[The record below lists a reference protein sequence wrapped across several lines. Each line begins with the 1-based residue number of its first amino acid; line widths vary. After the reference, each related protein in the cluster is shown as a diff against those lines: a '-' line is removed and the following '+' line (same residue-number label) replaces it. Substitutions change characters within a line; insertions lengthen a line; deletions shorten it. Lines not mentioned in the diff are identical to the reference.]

1 MTIRTIAAALAAGV
15 ALLGC
20 PTMTPKDPPRAGAEA
35 QWVSC
40 NTANP
45 GARCDVRVTQ
55 DPNGPYSCALGRFRV
70 EPDFLELTGGR
81 PVNIQWELS
90 APFTFCDGDGV
101 DLKSG
106 WASASRQ
113 VFESYGSDKKDGA
126 RSGFETS
133 AACRSFRNWRWGN
146 TTPGGEYA
154 YEIRFRNRNT
164 QERCTIDPWL
174 RNR

>member
-15 ALLGC
+15 VLLGC
-20 PTMTPKDPPRAGAEA
+20 GTMSPKQTPRSLAAA
-35 QWVSC
+35 SWVQC
-40 NTANP
+40 NT
-45 GARCDVRVTQ
+45 GGGRCDVRVTR

-81 PVNIQWELS
+81 PVNIQWEL
-90 APFTFCDGDGV
+90 PDQFTFCDGDGI
-101 DLKSG
+101 DLKPD

-113 VFESYGSDKKDGA
+113 VFEPYGSDRKDGA
-126 RSGFETS
+126 RSGFEAK
-133 AACRSFRNWRWGN
+133 AACRPFRNWRWGN

-154 YEIRFRNRNT
+154 YEIRFRNKDT
-164 QERCTIDPWL
+164 GQGCTIDPWL